1 MGTLIT
7 AILFSSLYVVEL
19 CVFGIGAFKEGGGRG
34 LSYCFLAAL
43 LSLWASFF
51 SIRRMNL
58 RHKTSGFVVFALALS
73 LWVVPGWRVELVV
86 ERYEDQQ
93 TTEMLRRIE
102 VFDVSD
108 EPLLTS
114 QGKPLGIRMRY
125 SVRFPREGAY
135 SPAPILATTNEDFEE
150 RRMRVIGAKIT
161 PPPKKMLAD
170 STSTGT
176 YARYRSQITY
186 AFVVDVVP
194 AFVILSPDQ
203 TKSCISF
210 FDANEKQAVTTSNL
224 GTRFSVHIDA
234 TDYGGYYGG
243 PSKLTQNAY
252 SLAELYRNAVEKG
265 AKDACVFDS
274 RGDLQ

>member
-1 MGTLIT
+1 
-7 AILFSSLYVVEL
+7 L

-43 LSLWASFF
+43 LFLWAGFF
-51 SIRRMNL
+51 FIRRMNL
-58 RHKTSGFVVFALALS
+58 RHKTSGFLVFALALS
-73 LWVVPGWRVELVV
+73 PWVVPAWRVELAV
-86 ERYEDQQ
+86 EQYEDHR
-93 TTEMLRRIE
+93 TTETLRRIE
-102 VFDVSD
+102 VLDVSD
-108 EPLLTS
+108 EPLWAL

-135 SPAPILATTNEDFEE
+135 SQAAILAATDDHFEA
-150 RRMRVIGAKIT
+150 RRMRAIGAKIT
-161 PPPKKMLAD
+161 PPPENMLAD

-176 YARYRSQITY
+176 YARYRGQITY
-186 AFVVDVVP
+186 AFVVDLVP

-210 FDANEKQAVTTSNL
+210 LDAKEKQAVTASNL
-224 GTRFSVHIDA
+224 RTRFSVHIDA

-243 PSKLTQNAY
+243 PPKLTQNAY

-265 AKDACVFDS
+265 AKDACVFNS
-274 RGDLQ
+274 RGEMQ